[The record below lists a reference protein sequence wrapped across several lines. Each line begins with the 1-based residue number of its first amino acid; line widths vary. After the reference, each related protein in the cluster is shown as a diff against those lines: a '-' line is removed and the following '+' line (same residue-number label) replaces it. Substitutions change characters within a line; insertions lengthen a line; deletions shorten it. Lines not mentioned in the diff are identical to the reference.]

1 MAPNQGIA
9 EPGGAPHECSSSVF
23 RQRLGGLRRQL
34 MASDLRNTYYH
45 KLLAQRLTEQAYDGP
60 ILRALVDTATMEIQ
74 KHLLINIIPAN
85 Y

>member
-1 MAPNQGIA
+1 
-9 EPGGAPHECSSSVF
+9 
-23 RQRLGGLRRQL
+23 